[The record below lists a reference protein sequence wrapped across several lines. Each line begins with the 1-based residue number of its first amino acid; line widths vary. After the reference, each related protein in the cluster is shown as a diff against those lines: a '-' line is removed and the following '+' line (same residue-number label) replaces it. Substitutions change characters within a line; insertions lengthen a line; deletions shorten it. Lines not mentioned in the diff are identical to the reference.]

1 MLFEQFFAPPV
12 WSITDLTHYIRDL
25 VASDDNLRELWVQG
39 EVSNFKVASS
49 GHAYFTLK
57 DGNAQLPCVMW
68 KPQVLRQ
75 QRHFLPRNGDAVEAH
90 GRIDVYEAG
99 GRYQFYA
106 DVLRPA
112 GEGDL
117 YREFQ
122 RLKAQLESEGLF
134 DEARKRPLPRFPRRI
149 GVVTSATGAA
159 LRDILNT
166 LRRRYPLAE
175 VVLAPALVQGQEA
188 PQAIVEALR
197 ALNVHA
203 HPDVIILARGGG
215 SLEDLWAFNDEAVVR
230 AVAASE
236 APVITG
242 VGHQTDFTLVDYA
255 ADLRA
260 PTPTGAAE
268 QAVPHRDDLLVV
280 LQGLESRLNRAAAL
294 AFASRRAGLTA
305 LEVRL
310 QRHAP
315 RYRLFSQA
323 QRLDEIARQMEVA
336 LQHALALQH
345 MRLEGLAHRLEA
357 LNPLAV
363 LRRGY
368 ALVTDAEG
376 QVVRQPAQAPV
387 DAEIRVRLAE
397 GSLRA
402 RVTAHE
408 EGHDR

>member
-1 MLFEQFFAPPV
+1 MLFEEFFRPPV
-12 WSITDLTHYIRDL
+12 WTITDLTRYIRDL

-57 DGNAQLPCVMW
+57 DGKAQLPCVMW

-90 GRIDVYEAG
+90 GHIDVYEAG

-106 DVLRPA
+106 DVLRPV
-112 GEGDL
+112 GEGAL

-122 RLKAQLESEGLF
+122 RLKAKLEAEGLF
-134 DEARKRPLPRFPRRI
+134 DEARKRPLPRFPQRI

-188 PQAIVEALR
+188 PAAIVEALR
-197 ALNVHA
+197 ALNAHA
-203 HPDVIILARGGG
+203 RPDLIILARGGG

-242 VGHQTDFTLVDYA
+242 VGHQTDFTLADYA

-268 QAVPHRDDLLVV
+268 QAVPHRDDLLMV
-280 LQGLESRLNRAAAL
+280 LRGLETRLNRAAMTAL
-294 AFASRRAGLTA
+294 ASRRADLTA

-315 RYRLFSQA
+315 LYRLFSQA
-323 QRLDEIARQMEVA
+323 QRLDELARQMDTA
-336 LQHALALQH
+336 LQHTLTLQH
-345 MRLEGLAHRLEA
+345 MRLESLAQRLAA

-368 ALVTDAEG
+368 ALVTDAKG

-397 GSLRA
+397 GGLRA

-408 EGHDR
+408 NDPAR

>member
-112 GEGDL
+112 GEGNL

-323 QRLDEIARQMEVA
+323 QRLDEIVRQMEVA
-336 LQHALALQH
+336 LRHALALQH

-368 ALVTDAEG
+368 ALVTDADG
-376 QVVRQPAQAPV
+376 QVVRKPAQAPV
-387 DAEIRVRLAE
+387 GAEIRVRLAE